1 MRMRSLLAAALAVTA
16 TLAPLAISATPPTAE
31 AVGSAPACP
40 FTNSNLRY
48 CNRVAN
54 AAGTRGSI
62 GLVGDSVLLGSANG
76 ASNPGLPTML
86 SQQGWSQVSLVA
98 TLGMRT
104 FSTSTNQGGDY
115 WVNWWK
121 TNGFHP
127 DVVAVNLGVNQLGT
141 CTTANTAPCE
151 ARIEALRDAIF
162 AAWPAG
168 ANNITTTIWWA
179 KIRHVSYPSGL
190 PSAAM
195 LGWNLA
201 LDRVAAKPK
210 SEGRMVLWDWPA
222 NTTGI
227 SLDLAGVHPVSG
239 AEYVKRSTRMAADL
253 TARMQAGRQG
263 TDAALPAA
271 GTPAAFQPIDETI
284 VYDTRPA
291 EVPAY
296 RINEFPEVD
305 VSAVAPGAT
314 SVALTI
320 TALNATKKGF
330 LRVFACGDPLP
341 STSAVNFEATRPA
354 SAQVLTKV
362 SASGTVCFGNG
373 APGADPSLT
382 ESVDVVI
389 SVEGWF
395 GPAADDGFTPITPL
409 RAYDPRINLVPP
421 APLLRPTD
429 VIVELPTAPADAT
442 AAAVILTAVFPAGE
456 STVTAHRCGTTPST
470 NPDVSLTLGDTTAGA
485 AYVPVTPATLDVP
498 ATLCVHLESTT
509 TPPIVLV
516 DVMGWFR
523 PAVGLQFATATPTR
537 IADTRSAA
545 GVGPWRP
552 NLGPSQIVDIAAGV
566 VGAQAVSG
574 TLTMDKTQRA
584 NDFTAWNCAPTPP
597 SASAVNAKAGATAAN
612 NVTVGL
618 NGNRRMCVRSKAFTH
633 MVFDVVGYWV
643 VVPT

>member
-16 TLAPLAISATPPTAE
+16 VLAPLAITATPPDAE
-31 AVGSAPACP
+31 AAGSAPACP

-48 CNRVAN
+48 CNRVVN
-54 AAGTRGSI
+54 PAGTRGSI

-86 SQQGWSQVSLVA
+86 AQQGWSQISLVA

-104 FSTSTNQGGDY
+104 FSSSTNQGGDY

-121 TNGFHP
+121 ANGFTP

-151 ARIEALRDAIF
+151 ARIEALRNTIF
-162 AAWPAG
+162 AAMPT
-168 ANNITTTIWWA
+168 TTTIWWA
-179 KIRHVSYPSGL
+179 KIRHVDYPSGL

-201 LDRVAAKPK
+201 LDRVAAK
-210 SEGRMVLWDWPA
+210 SASGGRLLLWDWPS
-222 NTTGI
+222 NVSGI

-239 AEYVKRSTRMAADL
+239 AEYVKRSTRMSSDL

-271 GTPAAFQPIDETI
+271 STPAAFQPIDETI
-284 VYDTRPA
+284 VYDTRPP

-320 TALNATKKGF
+320 TALNATRKGF
-330 LRVFACGDPLP
+330 LRVYACGDPLP
-341 STSAVNFEATRPA
+341 STSAINFNVTQPA
-354 SAQVLTKV
+354 SAQVLAKV
-362 SASGTVCFGNG
+362 SATGTVCFGNG
-373 APGADPSLT
+373 TPGADPSLT

-409 RAYDPRINLVPP
+409 RAYDPRVNLVPP

-429 VIVELPTAPADAT
+429 VIVALPTAPADAT
-442 AAAVILTAVFPAGE
+442 AAAIIVTAVFPAGE
-456 STVTAHRCGTTPST
+456 STATAHRCGATPVA
-470 NPDVSLTLGDTTAGA
+470 NPDVSLVLGETTAGA
-485 AYVPVTPATLDVP
+485 AYVPVTPATLDGP
-498 ATLCVHLESTT
+498 ATICVHIESPT

-523 PAVGLQFATATPTR
+523 PAVGLQFATTTPTR
-537 IADTRSAA
+537 LADTRSAA

-552 NLGPSQIVDIAAGV
+552 NLGPSQVVDLAAGV

-584 NDFTAWNCAPTPP
+584 NDFTAWNCAGSPP
-597 SASAVNAKAGATAAN
+597 AASAVNARAGVTAAN

-633 MVFDVVGYWV
+633 MVFDVVGYWM

>member
-1 MRMRSLLAAALAVTA
+1 MRMRSLLAAALAASAVLTS
-16 TLAPLAISATPPTAE
+16 LAISAAPPPVQA
-31 AVGSAPACP
+31 AGNAPACP

-48 CNRVAN
+48 CNRVVN

-76 ASNPGLPTML
+76 ASNPGLPTIL

-104 FSTSTNQGGDY
+104 FTSSGNNGGDY

-151 ARIEALRDAIF
+151 ARIIALRDAIF

-168 ANNITTTIWWA
+168 TDGITTTIWWA
-179 KIRHVSYPSGL
+179 KIRHLNYPSGT

-201 LDRVAAKPK
+201 LDRVAARAD
-210 SEGRMVLWDWPA
+210 SGGRLVLWDWP
-222 NTTGI
+222 NNVSGI
-227 SLDLAGVHPVSG
+227 SMDLGGVHPVSG
-239 AEYVKRSTRMAADL
+239 AEYVKRSTRMAAHL
-253 TARMQAGRQG
+253 NASMQAGRQG
-263 TDAALPAA
+263 TDVALPAA
-271 GTPAAFQPIDETI
+271 GTPAAYQPIDETI
-284 VYDTRPA
+284 VYDTRTP

-296 RINEFPEVD
+296 RINEFTEVD

-314 SVALTI
+314 SVAITI
-320 TALNATKKGF
+320 SALNAVKAGF
-330 LRVFACGDPLP
+330 LRVYACGDSVPV
-341 STSAVNFEATRPA
+341 TSAVNFRAGQQA
-354 SAQVLTKV
+354 SAQVITKV
-362 SASGTVCFGNG
+362 SPTGTVCFGNG
-373 APGADPSLT
+373 NPLDPPKDDET
-382 ESVDVVI
+382 VDVVI

-409 RAYDPRINLVPP
+409 RAYDPRVNGTPP

-429 VIVELPTAPADAT
+429 VIVDLPTVPADAT
-442 AAAVILTAVFPAGE
+442 AAAIILTAVFPAGE
-456 STVTAHRCGTTPST
+456 STATAHRCGATPGS
-470 NPDVSLTLGDTTAGA
+470 NPDVSLVLGETTAGA
-485 AYVPVTPATLDVP
+485 SYVPITPATLDNP
-498 ATLCVHLESTT
+498 ASICVHIESTT

-523 PAVGLQFATATPTR
+523 PGIGLQFATTTPTR

-552 NLGPSQIVDIAAGV
+552 NLGPVQVIDLLGGV
-566 VGAQAVSG
+566 TGAQAVSG

-584 NDFTAWNCAPTPP
+584 NDFTAWNCAGAAP
-597 SASAVNAKAGATAAN
+597 SASAVNARAGTSMAN

-618 NGNRRMCVRSKAFTH
+618 NGNRRFCVRSKAFTH
-633 MVFDVVGYWV
+633 LVFDVVGYWM